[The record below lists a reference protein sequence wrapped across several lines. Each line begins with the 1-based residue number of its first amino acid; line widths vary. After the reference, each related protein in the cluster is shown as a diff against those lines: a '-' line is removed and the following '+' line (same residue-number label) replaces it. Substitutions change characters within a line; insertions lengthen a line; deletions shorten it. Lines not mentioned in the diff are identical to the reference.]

1 MPDERVESIRAI
13 ASPLDL
19 IVIPRRDESSP
30 PLVAIDDDR
39 TPGML
44 ECRGWSAVQ
53 KGARGVAFRAEAGS
67 RSAAIQ
73 TAGAFATVVTSNSQ
87 LFLAIKPV
95 DGARTD
101 ESTVEARLFKQGK
114 RSYSSRSTM
123 PISRATPLL
132 RCPRD
137 RRSPNGSTSRP
148 ARSPTSIALR
158 APRPVVTGLRRG
170 MSWCW
175 SFSGI
180 FSRAWEPRQAPGRTD
195 HARSCR
201 SDEILRCASA
211 IRDVGFDIRQAAFWV
226 LGPNGSGKSTTVKIL
241 TGLIQPS
248 KGRIVFDGV
257 PIEQGPDRAQGAN
270 RVRPGRG
277 APLSVPPRV

>member
-1 MPDERVESIRAI
+1 
-13 ASPLDL
+13 
-19 IVIPRRDESSP
+19 
-30 PLVAIDDDR
+30 
-39 TPGML
+39 ML
-44 ECRGWSAVQ
+44 GYRGWSAVQ

-175 SFSGI
+175 SFGGI
-180 FSRAWEPRQAPGRTD
+180 FSRAWEPRQAPGVELTMLEAVALTKYYGALPPFATSASTSGRP
-195 HARSCR
+195 RSG
-201 SDEILRCASA
+201 L
-211 IRDVGFDIRQAAFWV
+211 

-241 TGLIQPS
+241 
-248 KGRIVFDGV
+248 
-257 PIEQGPDRAQGAN
+257 
-270 RVRPGRG
+270 RG
-277 APLSVPPRV
+277 